1 MPQKRRNKRIQ
12 VRVRA
17 EQTDGGYII
26 SVFDRAGLLA
36 KTECFHKTNVA
47 RTAAQAASVA
57 LGVSEGRIKI
67 SPLEYA

>member
-1 MPQKRRNKRIQ
+1 MPHKRKNMRVE

-17 EQTDGGYII
+17 EQTDDGYLI